1 MTRGVIFD
9 LDDTLYP
16 RRRFLQ
22 SGFAAVARH
31 LAVDEGLPLDRVYTA
46 LWRAHQQRPG
56 LEFQALCAEFGLP
69 DAVIPS
75 LVQIVRGHTPSLWLG
90 YGAADTLTRLRAH
103 GWRLG
108 IVTNGAPRVQARK
121 VRALG
126 LAALVDHIVYAETVA
141 PGGKPG
147 SATFVEALWCL
158 EVAASNAVCV
168 GDDLV
173 CDIHGA
179 RRAGLHTIR
188 LAKPGQPDDLDDDAD
203 FVVDA
208 LAEVPAAAL
217 ALVEGAMADVA

>member
-1 MTRGVIFD
+1 MTRAVIFD

-22 SGFAAVARH
+22 SGFAAVSRY
-31 LAVDEGLPLDRVYTA
+31 LAQDRGLSADRVYA
-46 LWRAHQQRPG
+46 SLWRAHQQRPG
-56 LEFQALCAEFGLP
+56 LEFQALCLEFGLS
-69 DAVIPS
+69 DDVIPS
-75 LVQIVRGHTPSLWLG
+75 LVQIVRGHTPALWLA
-90 YGAADTLTRLRAH
+90 YGAVDTLTRLRAH
-103 GWRLG
+103 GWRLA

-126 LAALVDHIVYAETVA
+126 VAPLVDHIVYAETVA

-158 EVAASNAVCV
+158 EVAASRAVCV

-188 LAKPGQPDDLDDDAD
+188 LAGRGQPDDLEEDAD

-208 LAEVPAAAL
+208 LAEVPAAAE
-217 ALVEGAMADVA
+217 ALVEGVMAHVA

>member
-1 MTRGVIFD
+1 MTRAVIFD

-31 LAVDEGLPLDRVYTA
+31 LAHDRGLSRERVYA
-46 LWRAHQQRPG
+46 SLWQAHQRQPG
-56 LEFQALCAEFGLP
+56 QEFQALCAETGLP
-69 DAVIPS
+69 DDVVPS
-75 LVQIVRGHTPSLWLG
+75 LVQIVRGHTPALWLA

-126 LAALVDHIVYAETVA
+126 VASLVDHIVYAETVA

-158 EVAASNAVCV
+158 EVDASRAVFV
-168 GDDLV
+168 GDDLA
-173 CDIHGA
+173 CDVHGA

-188 LAKPGQPDDLDDDAD
+188 LARPGQQDVLEEDAD

-208 LAEVPAAAL
+208 LAEVPAAAE
-217 ALVEGAMADVA
+217 ALVEGVMAHVA

>member
-1 MTRGVIFD
+1 MTRAVIFD

-31 LAVDEGLPLDRVYTA
+31 LAEEEGLPVDRVYA
-46 LWRAHQQRPG
+46 SLWRAHQQQPG
-56 LEFQALCAEFGLP
+56 REFQAACLEFGLQ
-69 DAVIPS
+69 DVVIPS
-75 LVQIVRGHTPSLWLG
+75 LVQVVRGHTPSLWLA
-90 YGAADTLTRLRAH
+90 YGAVETLTRLRAH

-126 LAALVDHIVYAETVA
+126 LSRLVDHVVYAETVA

-158 EVAASNAVCV
+158 EVAPSNAVCV

-173 CDIHGA
+173 CDVHGA

-188 LAKPGQPDDLDDDAD
+188 LARPGQPDDFEDDAD

-208 LAEVPAAAL
+208 LAEVPAAAA
-217 ALVEGAMADVA
+217 ALVEGTMAHVA